1 MGTSPPTSRGRRE
14 RRMLFIYVLLL
25 SGSSF
30 VGCMAETEVLVVPLM
45 DLLAGVRSPP
55 SSAMEGRSV
64 PLPVHVRKR
73 DNGFS
78 WTSFTNNMDIL
89 RGHLKEK
96 IEVARRQADRV
107 QSLGELGRK

>member
-1 MGTSPPTSRGRRE
+1 MEVRG
-14 RRMLFIYVLLL
+14 LYCKIVQTLLVL
-25 SGSSF
+25 
-30 VGCMAETEVLVVPLM
+30 
-45 DLLAGVRSPP
+45 
-55 SSAMEGRSV
+55 SSAKIIAWRSV